1 LVDPDALEAG
11 LASDAAG
18 DADGPA
24 GSAVVAPPSLAA
36 SPLEDAAA
44 GSELAFAADSPF
56 PAVAPTAARAVERA
70 SFLAQPLPLKWM
82 AGADICLRIGPP
94 HTSHVVGP
102 VALMPWRTSMVRPQD
117 VQA

>member
-1 LVDPDALEAG
+1 
-11 LASDAAG
+11 
-18 DADGPA
+18 
-24 GSAVVAPPSLAA
+24 
-36 SPLEDAAA
+36 
-44 GSELAFAADSPF
+44 
-56 PAVAPTAARAVERA
+56 
-70 SFLAQPLPLKWM
+70 M